1 VAIWPEASGGG
12 AAPAWDADGLDQAAG
27 WPAGSS
33 FTPSRHR
40 SGRRRGSP
48 GGWRSRLALLGL
60 MAGLAGLA
68 VSVAGVVVQI
78 LPRNFTT
85 AQQHQITAWQIGGR
99 WRAWPAGR
107 IFPSTIRYQVPASAL
122 TSPTSLPLAAHRAG
136 IAPQATCRTATDRA
150 IAQILAAH
158 GCLAVLRATYSDATG
173 SMALTV
179 GVVVFGDAAA
189 EAAAVRALPGAL
201 PDGSAFAPGV
211 RPVRFRGTAAAR
223 FGPAQRQLAWAA
235 SNGPYLVMA
244 AAGYADGRPRVRE
257 SANPYARA
265 EMRSLARGVAG
276 FVGSGLA
283 AAPPPPHCPGAP
295 GC

>member
-1 VAIWPEASGGG
+1 
-12 AAPAWDADGLDQAAG
+12 
-27 WPAGSS
+27 
-33 FTPSRHR
+33 
-40 SGRRRGSP
+40 
-48 GGWRSRLALLGL
+48 

-68 VSVAGVVVQI
+68 VSVAGVVVQV
-78 LPRNFTT
+78 LPRTFTA
-85 AQQHQITAWQIGGR
+85 AQQHQITAWQIGSR

-107 IFPSTIRYQVPASAL
+107 IFPSAVQYQLPSRAL
-122 TSPTSLPLAAHRAG
+122 TSMNSLPLAAHRAG
-136 IAPQATCRTATDRA
+136 IAPQATCRSATDPA
-150 IAQILAAH
+150 IAPILAAH

-179 GVVVFGDAAA
+179 GVVVFGDTAA
-189 EAAAVRALPGAL
+189 ETAAVRALPGGAL

-223 FGPAQRQLAWAA
+223 FAPAQRQLAWAV
-235 SNGPYLVMA
+235 SRGPYLIMA

-257 SANPYARA
+257 SADPYALS
-265 EMRSLARGVAG
+265 EMRSMAGGVAG

-283 AAPPPPHCPGAP
+283 APPPPPHCPGSP